1 MNIAFL
7 DSIAWDYDVCTPYER
22 PLGGSQSA
30 LAYLAVALAQRGARV
45 TLYSGTSRPGEIR
58 GVTCISTQSIPDGSL
73 AQSFDALIVLNGP
86 SELAV
91 RLRPY
96 ISPATPLVLWTQHAA
111 DQPAMHPFH
120 QAEARQS
127 WDAIACVS
135 EWHRATLIEHYGLDP
150 ARVFV
155 LRNAIAPCFEGLFSS
170 RDELAR
176 AKGSRLILSYTSTPF
191 RGLDVLIHVFPEVRR
206 EFPDAELEVFSSMKV
221 YQQDEPGDTYAPL
234 YHQCRVTPGI
244 RYVGSLPQPQLAEE
258 LKSASILAYPNT
270 FAETSCI
277 AVMEAMAAGLRVVTT
292 DLGALPETT
301 MGFGAL
307 VSPAAGQAGI
317 TAFLQR
323 FLDRL
328 KGVLRD
334 RAADPPGFAAARF
347 EQVEAINAGC
357 TWRAARSSGRKP
369 SEAGSAPRD
378 GSLTQPAAGGKSALH
393 GNPLPGVAGFL
404 LRSA

>member
-7 DSIAWDYDVCTPYER
+7 DAVGWDYDVSTPYER

-30 LAYLAVALAQRGARV
+30 LAYLAAELARRGARV
-45 TLYSGTSRPGEIR
+45 TLYCGTSRPGEVM
-58 GVTCISTQSIPDGSL
+58 GVTCVSTQNIPVGSL
-73 AQSFDALIVLNGP
+73 GQPFDAFIVLNGP
-86 SELAV
+86 AELGA
-91 RLRPY
+91 RLRPHLA
-96 ISPATPLVLWTQHAA
+96 PATPLVLWTQHAA
-111 DQPAMHPFH
+111 DQPAMQSLH
-120 QAEARQS
+120 QAEARQG

-135 EWHRATLIEHYGLDP
+135 EWHRATMIGHYGLDP

-176 AKGSRLILSYTSTPF
+176 AKGSRPILTYSSTPF
-191 RGLDVLIHVFPEVRR
+191 RGLNVLIHVFPEVRR
-206 EFPDAELEVFSSMKV
+206 EFSDAELKVFSSMKV
-221 YQQDEPGDTYAPL
+221 YQQDELGDAFAPL
-234 YHQCRVTPGI
+234 YHQCRQMPGV
-244 RYVGSLPQPQLAEE
+244 RYVGSLPQPRLAEE

-277 AVMEAMAAGLRVVTT
+277 AVMEAMAAGLLVVTT

-307 VSPAAGQAGI
+307 VSPAAGPAGM
-317 TAFLQR
+317 TGFLHG

-328 KGVLRD
+328 KGALRD

-357 TWRAARSSGRKP
+357 TWRARASQWEEAIRGWKHARS
-369 SEAGSAPRD
+369 AP
-378 GSLTQPAAGGKSALH
+378 P
-393 GNPLPGVAGFL
+393 
-404 LRSA
+404 